1 MVKESTSLKLEKS
14 VLERVKIEAKK
25 ENRPMSNYIETI
37 LIHHFAELDAKQLL
51 TKNPGE

>member
-1 MVKESTSLKLEKS
+1 MVKESTSLKLEKT

-25 ENRPMSNYIETI
+25 ENRPMSNYIETV
-37 LIHHFAELDAKQLL
+37 LIQHFESIDKKQS